1 MNEKL
6 QEALKKNYAIYQA
19 EIRDA
24 NIEYQSVIA
33 EATSIKVERIEQAQN
48 KFFDSMSMIEEELVK
63 EEIKDDMPF

>member
-1 MNEKL
+1 MDEKL

-24 NIEYQSVIA
+24 NVEYNSLIA
-33 EATSIKVERIEQAQN
+33 EATSLKCERIEQAQT
-48 KFFDSMSMIEEELVK
+48 KFFDSMEAIQEELVK